1 MEAIRYPSPDTAIVI
16 GKSATVLAGQS
27 QPVLTSRGYDT
38 WVLTRNDCKWQVDAF
53 YTSPE

>member
-1 MEAIRYPSPDTAIVI
+1 MI